1 MKNAEE
7 GRDRKATKLKK
18 KRTLSLLT
26 TWQRLPRYNEA
37 TDVTATRDDGLEA
50 GHAPEHVQM
59 SALPSV
65 ERHAARS
72 EKHSY
77 ISKILQKT
85 STTRG
90 EGTRRV
96 ERPQTERNSA
106 P

>member
-1 MKNAEE
+1 MKNVEE

-26 TWQRLPRYNEA
+26 VWQRLPRCNEA
-37 TDVTATRDDGLEA
+37 TDVTATRDDGPEP

-72 EKHSY
+72 EKHNY

-90 EGTRRV
+90 EGARRV
-96 ERPQTERNSA
+96 ERPQT
-106 P
+106 

>member
-1 MKNAEE
+1 MKKVEE

-18 KRTLSLLT
+18 KRTPSLLT
-26 TWQRLPRYNEA
+26 VWQRLPRCNDA
-37 TDVTATRDDGLEA
+37 TDVTATRDDGPEA
-50 GHAPEHVQM
+50 GHVPEHVQM

-65 ERHAARS
+65 AWHAARS

-90 EGTRRV
+90 EGAR
-96 ERPQTERNSA
+96 
-106 P
+106 